1 MGPSESFWISHYK
14 LLLTAKSVSFIFQC
28 IFYILS
34 QLCERLWVGL
44 LRWWHGSS
52 LGFSLVLYPLGRDL
66 PSLVS
71 PRWVM
76 LRGPAGHRGCLC
88 PSTIPALE
96 MLSQSSWQILQA
108 QPRHE
113 ILIAITAI
121 SFPYVPASC
130 KHLRKMRSILNS
142 HQCRKMFILPVL
154 HSSLALSLQIFFQVF
169 FFFIYNLMLFIKKKK
184 IFGNVSI
191 RETQK
196 ISAKNTQ

>member
-14 LLLTAKSVSFIFQC
+14 LLLTGKSVSFIFQC

-34 QLCERLWVGL
+34 QLWVGL
-44 LRWWHGSS
+44 LRWCHGRS
-52 LGFSLVLYPLGRDL
+52 LGFRLVLYPLCRDL

-88 PSTIPALE
+88 PSTIPAME
-96 MLSQSSWQILQA
+96 MLSRSSWQILQA
-108 QPRHE
+108 QPRQQ

-130 KHLRKMRSILNS
+130 KRLRKMRSILNS
-142 HQCRKMFILPVL
+142 HQCREMFILPVL

-169 FFFIYNLMLFIKKKK
+169 FFFIILCCL
-184 IFGNVSI
+184 
-191 RETQK
+191 
-196 ISAKNTQ
+196 